1 MNHALYIQYPHHR
14 HPFLNH
20 YLIFHL
26 YHALHLLLHSNLKN
40 YKLDPSLRHHEWPN
54 IHWPSLILSFYPSI
68 HLNIK
73 ALLPLKSFLPPYSFR
88 INNTN
93 EVQYHLKSVHHKET
107 YLIHDNPPHNIP
119 QTLLVEDHLLF
130 LHYLNVL

>member
-1 MNHALYIQYPHHR
+1 MNHALCIQYQLHR

-20 YLIFHL
+20 CLTFHL
-26 YHALHLLLHSNLKN
+26 YHALHLLLHSNLKT
-40 YKLDPSLRHHEWPN
+40 YKPDPSLRHHEWPN
-54 IHWPSLILSFYPSI
+54 IHWLLLKYYFYQSI
-68 HLNIK
+68 HLSIK
-73 ALLPLKSFLPPYSFR
+73 ASLPLKSFLHPYSFR
-88 INNTN
+88 INSTN

-107 YLIHDNPPHNIP
+107 YLIHDNRLHNIP